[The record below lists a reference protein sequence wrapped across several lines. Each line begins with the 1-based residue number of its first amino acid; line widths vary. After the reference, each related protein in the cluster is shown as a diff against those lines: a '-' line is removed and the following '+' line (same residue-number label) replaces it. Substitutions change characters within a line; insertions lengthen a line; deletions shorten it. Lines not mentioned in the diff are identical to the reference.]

1 MGLRKKNLKK
11 VLNAMKKIINDLIN
25 EYKEKNIDIVI
36 TYEDDN
42 KIIINVISYFE
53 NKKYIEDLEILNSFT
68 DKDIIK
74 TKIEYL
80 IKYSHNR
87 YLRGE

>member
-1 MGLRKKNLKK
+1 MDLRKKNLKK

-25 EYKEKNIDIVI
+25 EYKEKNIDIII
-36 TYEDDN
+36 TFEDDN

-68 DKDIIK
+68 DKEIIK
-74 TKIEYL
+74 TNIEYL

>member
-1 MGLRKKNLKK
+1 MKK
-11 VLNAMKKIINDLIN
+11 VLNVMKKIINDLIN
-25 EYKEKNIDIVI
+25 EYKKKNIDIVI

-42 KIIINVISYFE
+42 KITINVISIFE
-53 NKKYIEDLEILNSFT
+53 NKKYVEDLEILKSFA

-74 TKIEYL
+74 TNIEYL